1 MSLGNFLGSVGGAIG
16 ELELIKEFGYDDF
29 KMRL

>member
-1 MSLGNFLGSVGGAIG
+1 MKLPDIV
-16 ELELIKEFGYDDF
+16 LEEENGDYKVIRSFGYDDF